1 MKKRIDRMWTIFLI
15 TATAFAPAPSL
26 ADEARVHLPTFASLC
41 THEPVKGFDK
51 MLLQAATSYKVDPMI
66 LAVTVYRESGCDP
79 NAIGSS
85 GEIGLGQI
93 NPRVWSSELKAQG
106 IIKTKNDLKDAR
118 INLRAS
124 AYVLAKMLRASKGDT
139 RSMFRR
145 YNGSGPKAR
154 AYAQAQVK
162 ALSVLRKQIP

>member
-1 MKKRIDRMWTIFLI
+1 MKNRIDRMWTIFLI
-15 TATAFAPAPSL
+15 TATAFAPAPSI

-41 THEPVKGFDK
+41 DHEPMKRFDK
-51 MLLQAATSYKVDPMI
+51 MIVEAAAEYEIDPAI

-79 NAIGSS
+79 AAIGSS

-93 NPRVWSSELKAQG
+93 NPKVWSSELKAQG
-106 IIKTKNDLKDAR
+106 IIKTKNDLKDAK

-124 AYVLAKMLRASKGDT
+124 AYVLAKMLRTSKGDT
-139 RSMFRR
+139 HGMFRR